1 MADKLEKELKKIE
14 ENAKVLG
21 EIKEGESELVDSY
34 AELQREFV
42 ELRKR
47 IHQLLQ
53 KPIFGRILLYAI
65 LSESDRSF
73 LTQVAEKDLE
83 VNRELIGAVREL
95 VEKLEKAS
103 ENLERITDAYKL
115 LSNGINSLGDEI
127 EQASEKIQESANLLS
142 REVLRFENS
151 LKVQIKKGGRKVE
164 MSLPEL
170 LRLLIMELGG
180 AVEERR
186 RLTDTIYSL
195 EDTKKMLSQISPL
208 VYNDIPQLV
217 EENRKL
223 RYLNIALVG
232 MVALSIVLNLIV
244 LIKSL

>member
-1 MADKLEKELKKIE
+1 MAGNLEKELKKIE

-21 EIKEGESELVDSY
+21 EIKEGEAELVESY
-34 AELQREFV
+34 AELQKEFV
-42 ELRKR
+42 ELRNR

-53 KPIFGRILLYAI
+53 KPVFGRILLYAI
-65 LSESDRSF
+65 LSESDRDF
-73 LTQVAEKDLE
+73 LAQVAEQDLQ
-83 VNRELIGAVREL
+83 VNQNLIGAVREL
-95 VEKLEKAS
+95 VDRLEKAS

-115 LSNGINSLGDEI
+115 LSNGINSLSNEI
-127 EQASEKIQESANLLS
+127 EQASEKIQKSADLLS
-142 REVLRFENS
+142 KEVLRFENS

-170 LRLLIMELGG
+170 LRLLVMELGG

-186 RLTDTIYSL
+186 RLTDTIHSL
-195 EDTKKMLSQISPL
+195 EDTKKLLSQISPL

-232 MVALSIVLNLIV
+232 MVALSLILNLIV